1 LSTALSPLCGIDYLT
16 DEEKQ
21 ELLRQ
26 AEREP
31 RLAEEL
37 DYLWPLWARDDQLP
51 PPGDWHVWQMRSGRG
66 AGKTRAGVEQVIEW
80 AKDGHS
86 PIALVGQTK
95 ADVRDTM
102 VEVGDSSIIKRSPP
116 GFVPHYE
123 PSKRRLTWSNGSIA
137 IIYSGDEPG
146 QLRGPQHAKAW
157 VDELAKMMYPEETID
172 NLEFGLR
179 AGDNPQWISTTT
191 PRPIKVIKDLVAD
204 PDCVDVVVSTFAN
217 AANLPAKFLARL
229 RAKYEGTTLGRQ
241 ELYGEIIGE
250 VPGALWPKR
259 SLIQHV
265 KGPVGEMDRIL
276 VGVDP
281 PASSKPGSDEC
292 GIVVCGRRG
301 EHFFVLED
309 LSDVMSPDQWART
322 AIAAYHRWGANEIV
336 AERNNGGEMVEDV
349 IRQRDKTVGID
360 PDVWASVGKSRRAE
374 PIVAIYEQGRAHH
387 VGSWAVLEDQMC
399 TWLKGATVKEMGW
412 SPDRM
417 DAMVW
422 AATKLMLDPEMSGEI
437 YSVDLE

>member
-21 ELLRQ
+21 ELLGQ

-37 DYLWPLWARDDQLP
+37 GYLWPLWARDDQLP

-66 AGKTRAGVEQVIEW
+66 AGKTRSGSEQVIQW
-80 AKDGHS
+80 ARDGHS

-116 GFVPHYE
+116 GFVPTYE
-123 PSKRRLTWSNGSIA
+123 PSKRRLTWSNGSVA
-137 IIYSGDEPG
+137 IIYSGDEPD

-157 VDELAKMMYPEETID
+157 VDELAKMRYPQETMD
-172 NLEFGLR
+172 NLEMGLR
-179 AGDNPQWISTTT
+179 VGDNPQWISTTT
-191 PRPIKVIKDLVAD
+191 PRPIKVIKDLIDD
-204 PDCVDVVVSTFAN
+204 PDCIDVVVSTYAN
-217 AANLPAKFLARL
+217 AANLPAKFLERL
-229 RAKYEGTTLGRQ
+229 RQRYEGTTLGRQ
-241 ELYGEIIGE
+241 ELHGEIIGE
-250 VPGALWPKR
+250 VPGALWR
-259 SLIQHV
+259 MAWINHISL
-265 KGPVGEMDRIL
+265 KGEMDRIV

-281 PASSKPGSDEC
+281 AASSNEGSNET
-292 GIVVCGRRG
+292 GIVVGGTRG
-301 EHFFVLED
+301 NHFFVLED
-309 LSDVMSPDQWART
+309 LSGVYTALEWAKR
-322 AIAAYHRWGANEIV
+322 AISAYHRWRADLIA
-336 AERNNGGEMVEDV
+336 AERNNGGEMVELT
-349 IRQRDKTVGID
+349 IRQQDSTVAID
-360 PDVWASVGKSRRAE
+360 PNVWASKGKSVRAE
-374 PIVAIYEQGRAHH
+374 PIAAIYEQGRGHH
-387 VGSWAVLEDQMC
+387 VGAWPELEDQMC
-399 TWLKGATVKEMGW
+399 TWLKGATVSEMGW

-422 AATKLMLDPEMSGEI
+422 AATKLMLEPEMSGEI